1 MILYIYDI
9 YSKFVVKLMMYSIVA
24 SFLLLYRM
32 QLSTLLVKAL
42 LTRTKFASTE
52 AVTAVMRV

>member
-1 MILYIYDI
+1 MMLYIYDI